1 MYRSQDEEDDEKADE
16 DKADSDAEDSKDS
29 DDEKQHVRNSFL
41 RPDQAFVMSL
51 CLCPHT
57 PVVMKCHLQDE
68 L

>member
-29 DDEKQHVRNSFL
+29 DDEKHVRNSFL
-41 RPDQAFVMSL
+41 RPDQAFVISL

>member
-29 DDEKQHVRNSFL
+29 DDEKHVSNSFL

-51 CLCPHT
+51 CLCLT
-57 PVVMKCHLQDE
+57 RL